1 MKKPLKQTLRN
12 SLQDCKRYPDN
23 RDALTRILP
32 LVRQEYKVRTQRQS
46 IPFGEFLL
54 RQIAFL
60 GKRVWFSQAL
70 LLFLLCL
77 LVNTG
82 YNIRSGITRLT
93 FVPFLLG
100 CCSVILLTAAVPM
113 LYRSVRFQ
121 MLETEAATRFSVSRL
136 LLARLCIIGSGD
148 LVMLGAL
155 LLFTVQKSGLSPG
168 GILLY
173 LLVPFLLTAS
183 GYLTILAHMAYRFF
197 PYLGSAMSAC
207 LLAGLCYLKKWQPAF
222 YGHTFTPGW
231 GMVCLI
237 LLLFCMWQVKT
248 ISRRDRFIEGRFR
261 LG

>member
-1 MKKPLKQTLRN
+1 MKKLLKQTLR
-12 SLQDCKRYPDN
+12 SALQNCEKHPDN
-23 RDALTRILP
+23 REALTRILP
-32 LVRQEYKVRTQRQS
+32 LAKQEYRARAQRQS
-46 IPFGEFLL
+46 IPFGGFLV
-54 RQIAFL
+54 RQIRFL

-70 LLFLLCL
+70 LLLLLCL

-82 YNIRSGITRLT
+82 YNIRSGITSLT

-100 CCSVILLTAAVPM
+100 CCSVLLLTAAVPM

-121 MLETEAATRFSVSRL
+121 MLETEAAARFSVSRL

-148 LVMLGAL
+148 LVMLTAL
-155 LLFTVQKSGLSPG
+155 LLFAIQKSGLSAG

-183 GYLTILAHMAYRFF
+183 GYLTILAHMAYRLF
-197 PYLGSAMSAC
+197 PYLGSTLSAC
-207 LLAGLCYLKKWQPAF
+207 LLAGLYYLKKWQPAF

-231 GMVCLI
+231 GMICLI
-237 LLLFCMWQVKT
+237 LLLFCMRQVKT
-248 ISRRDRFIEGRFR
+248 ISRRDRFMEGQFH

>member
-155 LLFTVQKSGLSPG
+155 LL
-168 GILLY
+168 
-173 LLVPFLLTAS
+173 VPFLLTAS
-183 GYLTILAHMAYRFF
+183 GYLAILAHMAYRFF